1 MAYDFSRPEYLYRLA
16 RSGEVKDREVLAQAV
31 ASLLHTQL
39 TSGERGLAESIL
51 LQLLQEAE
59 LDLRIALADQLA
71 HEANCPHS
79 LLEYL
84 IYKNPFS
91 VSKSV
96 LRHSE
101 KLTDEYLIEVAKF
114 FDNSDYWMAIAQ
126 RKRVGEDLSRF
137 LIETEDEQVCQA
149 LVENKGSHLPKTSM
163 PWLVN
168 AALHIPGMQKS
179 LLARPEVTP
188 EFAIQL
194 YWHVSEELRADI
206 QKRFDIDSKQLER
219 AMERIVHHRIAAK
232 KEEPNITQEKTA
244 YASDLKRKNEI
255 APRVLVEAL
264 KKDDIGL
271 FVCLWAALLTLKPD
285 LLLQKFQENFIHTLA
300 VLSIMARVTRK
311 DFNTMFLQWRRKGYH
326 EQDIDLSNVMQ
337 AYDHLDFAKAR
348 DLVIAWR
355 DEGMTKP
362 TVH

>member
-1 MAYDFSRPEYLYRLA
+1 MA
-16 RSGEVKDREVLAQAV
+16 RSGAVKDREILAQAV

-39 TSGERGLAESIL
+39 TSGERGLAENIL

-59 LDLRIALADQLA
+59 LELRTALAGQLA
-71 HEANCPHS
+71 HEPNCPLS

-91 VSKSV
+91 VSESV

-101 KLTDEYLIEVAKF
+101 KLTDEYLIEVVKF
-114 FDNSDYWMAIAQ
+114 FDHSDYWMAIAQ
-126 RKRVGEDLSRF
+126 RKRVGEDLCQL
-137 LIETEDEQVCQA
+137 LIETEDDKVCQT
-149 LVENKGSHLPKTSM
+149 LVENKGSHLPKAGVA
-163 PWLVN
+163 WLIN
-168 AALHIPGMQKS
+168 AALHMPGMQKS

-188 EFAIQL
+188 EFAVQL

-206 QKRFDIDSKQLER
+206 QKRFDIDKNQLER
-219 AMERIVHHRIAAK
+219 AIQRIVHHRMAAK
-232 KEEPNITQEKTA
+232 KETPNITPEKMA
-244 YASDLKRKNEI
+244 YAHDLKRNNEI
-255 APRVLVEAL
+255 APRVLSDAL

-271 FVCLWAALLTLKPD
+271 FVCLWAALLTLKPE
-285 LLLQKFQENFIHTLA
+285 LVLRKFESDFVNTLA

-326 EQDIDLSNVMQ
+326 ERDIDLSEVMH

-355 DEGMTKP
+355 DEGMTKV
-362 TVH
+362 TLH